1 MLNSWTKIL
10 PFIIVQYLARKYC
23 EQIKLEGRSALYVI
37 AYRDTIIK
45 LEKVTPPVF

>member
-10 PFIIVQYLARKYC
+10 PFIIVEYLARRRC
-23 EQIKLEGRSALYVI
+23 ERIRLQGRSGLYVI